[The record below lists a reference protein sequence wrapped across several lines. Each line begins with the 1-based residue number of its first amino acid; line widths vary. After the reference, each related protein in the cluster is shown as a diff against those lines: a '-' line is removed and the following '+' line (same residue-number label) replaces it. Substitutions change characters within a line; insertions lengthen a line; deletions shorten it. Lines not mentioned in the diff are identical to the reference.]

1 MSYPLKWAALPNKN
15 KTATLHISNAKL
27 EITKHITD
35 ADNKGPF
42 FSIQTFI
49 DNKPAANN
57 VTFGDTQEELNN
69 CIDEILQSIER

>member
-1 MSYPLKWAALPNKN
+1 MSYPLKWTILPNKN
-15 KTATLHISNAKL
+15 ETATLHISNAKL
-27 EITKHITD
+27 EITKHIAD

-57 VTFGDTQEELNN
+57 VTFGDTQEELDAYIN
-69 CIDEILQSIER
+69 EILQSIER

>member
-1 MSYPLKWAALPNKN
+1 MSYPLKWTVLPNKN
-15 KTATLHISNAKL
+15 ETATLIVSNAKL
-27 EITKHITD
+27 EIIKHITN

-49 DNKPAANN
+49 NNKPAANN
-57 VTFGDTQEELNN
+57 VTFGDTQEELDT